1 MYELSFGHVIQFSV
15 FFWFSYSINYS
26 VSSSLCQFQLVKFAP
41 FQNFQICDCQN
52 DIEKEVPL
60 QADIH
65 EESRTTDGGDG
76 DLGILRG
83 W

>member
-1 MYELSFGHVIQFSV
+1 MFDPVGSERVTQLFVQFT
-15 FFWFSYSINYS
+15 
-26 VSSSLCQFQLVKFAP
+26 SSECQSHLVKFAS
-41 FQNFQICDCQN
+41 FQNIQICDCQN

-65 EESRTTDGGDG
+65 EESHTTDGVDG

-83 W
+83 